1 MCLCLKVTCQLNKDL
16 NICYR
21 WSEVKNGSEFTV
33 VKEVF
38 AFFVDLICIASLH
51 VCHTNT
57 SDCQNFNI
65 QGWFKKM
72 QSADFKMI
80 NWFVKVDKFYPNI
93 PGHTWGKML
102 TLLDKEMLF
111 VFFKSRINWLNALIY
126 LINWFNWK
134 LSSVLPGMLHQE
146 ITAKVK

>member
-1 MCLCLKVTCQLNKDL
+1 MSYCYHNYVLNLSNCLVPALLWTRSPEVLQFSDWVKFYNWSRVFMCLCLKVTCQLNKDL

-38 AFFVDLICIASLH
+38 AFFVILICIASLH

-93 PGHTWGKML
+93 PGHTWGKC
-102 TLLDKEMLF
+102 
-111 VFFKSRINWLNALIY
+111 
-126 LINWFNWK
+126 
-134 LSSVLPGMLHQE
+134 LPF
-146 ITAKVK
+146 